1 MSKKLTILLSTII
14 VGSMLTMS
22 LSNNVKLN
30 TANAAE
36 GKDKNVIM
44 LIADGMSQEA
54 ITLAR
59 YYKDSQDGK
68 YGNDT
73 LAMDEIASGE
83 THTAW
88 ANGPVTDSA
97 PGATAYAT
105 GNKTNDKYVA
115 TSVEDKP
122 LATLLEGAKLEGKGT
137 GIVVTCEVPHA
148 TPADFTAHTNNR
160 SDYKSILS
168 QQISNDLDVV
178 LGGGIGWKHQY
189 GIENDEDFNSL
200 VNEVKGTIKEEG
212 YELVETNKE
221 MESSNA
227 NKLWGMFANADLA
240 YDFDRKAD
248 KNSTEPSVSEM
259 TNKAIE
265 VLNKNEKG
273 FFLMVE
279 GSKIDWAAH
288 ANNPV
293 GMISDILAFDE
304 AVKEAVDFA
313 KKDGNTVVVV
323 TTDHGNSGITI
334 GTDAEGFS
342 YSKAPFEETVAKFS
356 KAKITEE
363 KFKSLIS
370 GKSDEEIAKL
380 AKEYYGID
388 LTNEEITSIKE
399 NDYNINKVLSLRAK
413 IGFTTGGH
421 TGEDVYLGVYAPTTS
436 KKLTGVVDN
445 TEVNKYMQN
454 MIFNEE
460 KLESLTKELF
470 NDIEDLDKSADTKLE
485 KSEDNS
491 AVILENEK
499 TGKTLKLYTNTNK
512 YELDGKVSEL
522 STVMP
527 LIKEKLYVPQEVA
540 QLISTIEKVDDS
552 GSTNSGSSDNGSTNS
567 GTTNNGSSDNG
578 STNSGLTNN
587 GSSDNGSTNNG
598 STNNITTSSKKPSTI
613 TKTGAL
619 GVGLLTVG
627 GAGLAT
633 VGGALLLRKK
643 KDEEKGMEE

>member
-22 LSNNVKLN
+22 LSNNVKLD

-36 GKDKNVIM
+36 GEDKNVIM
-44 LIADGMSQEA
+44 LMADGMSQEA

-59 YYKDSQDGK
+59 YYKDAQDGK

-73 LAMDEIASGE
+73 LAMDEIASGA

-97 PGATAYAT
+97 PGGTAYAT

-115 TSVEDKP
+115 TSTEDKP
-122 LATLLEGAKLEGKGT
+122 LATILEGAKLEGKGT
-137 GIVVTCEVPHA
+137 GIVMTCEVPHA
-148 TPADFTAHTNNR
+148 TPADFTAHTNTR

-189 GIENDEDFNSL
+189 GIENDEEFSNLID
-200 VNEVKGTIKEEG
+200 EVKGTIKEEG
-212 YELVETNKE
+212 YDLVETNKD
-221 MESSNA
+221 MEKSNS
-227 NKLWGMFANADLA
+227 NKLWGMFSDADLD
-240 YDFDRKAD
+240 YDFDRQAD
-248 KNSTEPSVSEM
+248 KTSTQPSVSEM
-259 TNKAIE
+259 TSKAID

-304 AVKEAVDFA
+304 AVKEAVEFA

-342 YSKAPFEETVAKFS
+342 YSQALFEDTVELFS

-363 KFKSLIS
+363 TFKSLIS
-370 GKSDEEIAKL
+370 GKTDADIVSL

-388 LTNEEITSIKE
+388 LTSEELQNIKE
-399 NDYNINKVLSLRAK
+399 NNNNINKVLSLRGK

-470 NDIEDLDKSADTKLE
+470 NNIEDLDKSADTKLE
-485 KSEDNS
+485 KSEDDS
-491 AVILENEK
+491 AVVLVNEK

-522 STVMP
+522 TTVMP
-527 LIKEKLYVPQEVA
+527 LIKEKLYVSQEVA
-540 QLISTIEKVDDS
+540 QLISTIEKVDNS
-552 GSTNSGSSDNGSTNS
+552 GATNEESTNGGTINS
-567 GTTNNGSSDNG
+567 GTSNEESI
-578 STNSGLTNN
+578 NSV
-587 GSSDNGSTNNG
+587 STNNE
-598 STNNITTSSKKPSTI
+598 ITLNKKPSTI

-619 GVGLLTVG
+619 GAGLLTVG